1 MLELR
6 AVLPLGMAIADRRLR
21 ERAARRRLITA
32 TARALAEREGWDAV
46 TTRRLSAE
54 IEYSQP
60 VLYKHFASMEDIV
73 EAVALEGFVELAE
86 TLGEARQGA
95 GEPREV
101 LARVARAY
109 GDFATGHPELYYAMF
124 TRATR
129 LPFAAEDAPAPLSA
143 GFAELRAA
151 VASAVGGGDVD
162 TLTEVL
168 WAALHG
174 LTTLGHDGRLRPGR
188 ETERIELLVA
198 QLYDA
203 SSRNPEDKRSPPS
216 T

>member
-1 MLELR
+1 
-6 AVLPLGMAIADRRLR
+6 MAISDRQLR
-21 ERAARRRLITA
+21 DRAARRRLITA

-73 EAVALEGFVELAE
+73 EAVALEGFGELAE
-86 TLGEARQGA
+86 TLGAARRGA

-109 GDFATGHPELYYAMF
+109 SSFAAEHPALYDAMF

-129 LPFAAEDAPAPLSA
+129 LPFGAEDAPARLSA
-143 GFAELRAA
+143 GFAELREA
-151 VASAVGGGDVD
+151 VASAAGGRDAD
-162 TLTEVL
+162 TLTENL

-174 LTTLGHDGRLRPGR
+174 LTTLGHHDRLRPGR

-198 QLYDA
+198 QFSDA
-203 SSRNPEDKRSPPS
+203 SSRNPEKR
-216 T
+216 

>member
-1 MLELR
+1 
-6 AVLPLGMAIADRRLR
+6 MAIADRRLR
-21 ERAARRRLITA
+21 DRTARRRLITS
-32 TARALAEREGWDAV
+32 TARTLAEREGWDAV

-73 EAVALEGFVELAE
+73 EAVALEGFGELAE
-86 TLGEARQGA
+86 TLRTARRGA
-95 GEPREV
+95 GGPEHKLR
-101 LARVARAY
+101 LVAQAY
-109 GDFATGHPELYYAMF
+109 SSFATENPALYDAMF

-129 LPFAAEDAPAPLSA
+129 LPFGAEGRPVQLSA

-151 VASAVGGGDVD
+151 VASVASGRDVD

-174 LTTLGHDGRLRPGR
+174 LAMLGRSDRLRPGR
-188 ETERIELLVA
+188 EPDRIQLLVVMIGPG
-198 QLYDA
+198 
-203 SSRNPEDKRSPPS
+203 S
-216 T
+216 

>member
-1 MLELR
+1 MLVLR
-6 AVLPLGMAIADRRLR
+6 AVLRLGMAIADRRLR
-21 ERAARRRLITA
+21 ERTARRRLITA
-32 TARALAEREGWDAV
+32 TARAVAEREGWDAV

-73 EAVALEGFVELAE
+73 EAVALEGFGELAE
-86 TLGEARQGA
+86 TLRTARGGA

-101 LARVARAY
+101 LARVAHAY
-109 GDFATGHPELYYAMF
+109 SSFATEHPALYDAMF
-124 TRATR
+124 MRATR
-129 LPFAAEDAPAPLSA
+129 LRFGAEDTPAPLSA

-151 VASAVGGGDVD
+151 VASVAGGRDVG

-174 LTTLGHDGRLRPGR
+174 LTTLGHNARLRPGR
-188 ETERIELLVA
+188 ESERIELLVA
-198 QLYDA
+198 QFYDA
-203 SSRNPEDKRSPPS
+203 SS
-216 T
+216 